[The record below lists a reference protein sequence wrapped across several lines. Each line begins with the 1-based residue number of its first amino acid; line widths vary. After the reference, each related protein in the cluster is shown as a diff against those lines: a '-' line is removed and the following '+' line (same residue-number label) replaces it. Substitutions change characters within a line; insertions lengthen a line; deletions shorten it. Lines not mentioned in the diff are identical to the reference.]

1 MVDKPRISDIARESG
16 VSISTVSLVLNN
28 RPGVSDETR
37 ARVLQVAEQMNYPL
51 TSLNGS
57 LNCSPLNTVAMVVK
71 IDMDI
76 SPQANPFYSKIIM
89 GIEDVC
95 RRGGLNLL
103 FAAVPVDD
111 DNRPLEIPQLI
122 HNADV
127 DGLLMIGTFIDEG
140 FAAASARR
148 FPPIV
153 LVDGYSSNDD
163 YDTVISDNFNAA
175 YQAVSYLISKGHRHI
190 ALAGSSSDSYPS
202 LRDRRN
208 GYLRALKENNISDTY
223 IAHFNINRT
232 HGYDEILSLLK
243 TYPHITA
250 IFGVNDDVGSAAI
263 RAVHDLGKR
272 VPVDVSILSFDD
284 TYIASNSRP
293 MLTTMHVDTLTMG
306 RAAVRLLS
314 LRVEN
319 PESARMTLTVH
330 PWLVE
335 RESVSTTPSYTALM
349 EVPKS

>member
-1 MVDKPRISDIARESG
+1 MVDRPRISDIARECG

-37 ARVLQVAEQMNYPL
+37 GRVLQVAEQMNYPL
-51 TSLNGS
+51 SIS
-57 LNCSPLNTVAMVVK
+57 SSSSSCSPLNTVAMVVK
-71 IDMDI
+71 IDVDI

-95 RRGGLNLL
+95 RRSGINLL
-103 FAAVPVDD
+103 FTAVPVDD
-111 DNRPLEIPQLI
+111 NNRPLEIPQLI
-122 HNADV
+122 HTVEV
-127 DGLLMIGTFIDEG
+127 DGLLMIGTFIDQE
-140 FAAASARR
+140 FAVNSARR
-148 FPPIV
+148 FPPMV
-153 LVDGYSSNDD
+153 LVDGYSENDD
-163 YDTVISDNFNAA
+163 YDAVVSDNFTAA
-175 YQAVSYLISKGHRHI
+175 YRAVTYLIRKGHRHI
-190 ALAGSSSDSYPS
+190 AMAGSSSDLYPS

-208 GYLRALKENNISDTY
+208 GYLRALKENDISETY
-223 IAHFNINRT
+223 AARFNINQT

-263 RAVHDLGKR
+263 RAVNDLGKR

-293 MLTTMHVDTLTMG
+293 GLTTMHVDTLTMG

-335 RESVSTTPSYTALM
+335 RESVGTTTMYTALM
-349 EVPKS
+349 EVPPT

>member
-28 RPGVSDETR
+28 RPGVSEETR
-37 ARVLQVAEQMNYPL
+37 ARVLWVAEQMSYPF
-51 TSLNGS
+51 SSNGNS
-57 LNCSPLNTVAMVVK
+57 KCSPLNTVAMVVK
-71 IDMDI
+71 IDIDI

-95 RRGGLNLL
+95 RRSGINLL
-103 FAAVPVDD
+103 FTAVPVDD

-122 HNADV
+122 HKADV
-127 DGLLMIGTFIDEG
+127 DGLLMIGTFIDAE
-140 FAAASARR
+140 FAATSARR
-148 FPPIV
+148 FPPMV
-153 LVDGYSSNDD
+153 LVDGYSENDD
-163 YDTVISDNFNAA
+163 YDAVISDNFNAA
-175 YQAVSYLISKGHRHI
+175 YQAVTYLISKGHRHI
-190 ALAGSSSDSYPS
+190 ALAGSSSDCYPS

-208 GYLRALKENNISDTY
+208 GYLRALKEHNIYETY
-223 IAHFNINRT
+223 AARFNINQT
-232 HGYDEILSLLK
+232 HGYDEILSMLK

-250 IFGVNDDVGSAAI
+250 IFGVNDDVGSAAT
-263 RAVHDLGKR
+263 RAVNDLGKR

-293 MLTTMHVDTLTMG
+293 TLTTMHVDTLTMG

-335 RESVSTTPSYTALM
+335 RESVSTTSPYNALM
-349 EVPKS
+349 EAHQS